1 MNKRTLCL
9 RTTANLRRHWA
20 KHGTYSM
27 TINEQTENGL
37 GPDLLKVGGSEDAEH
52 TAAELVKRWNAYPEL
67 VAKLQAIVDELE
79 RYDFIGVQGAAE
91 HDESHWSSSP
101 SIMEAKALLNT
112 L

>member
-27 TINEQTENGL
+27 TINEQAENGL
-37 GPDLLKVGGSEDAEH
+37 GPDLLKVSGSEDAEH
-52 TAAELVKRWNAYPEL
+52 TAAELVKRWNAYPHMFE
-67 VAKLQAIVDELE
+67 KLRDSLNYIPTDGDAERDLREAIED
-79 RYDFIGVQGAAE
+79 
-91 HDESHWSSSP
+91 
-101 SIMEAKALLNT
+101 LLNT